1 MACGCGRSPDGC
13 RGWHS
18 LSEEEY
24 KIEYDKF
31 LKERKDDLKVID
43 VQHYTDRLFRFQLER
58 PEGLEFKAGQ
68 FTMLNV
74 EGCPKRAY
82 SYTSGPYDKFLEFYS
97 IKVEGGELTSVLKN
111 IEVGDSVNVSRKA
124 TGTLIT
130 DNLSEGENLHLLA
143 TGTGIAPFISILRDP
158 ITFEKFKFVQLI
170 WSVREKEELDAF
182 DSYLRRS
189 NISYIPIVTRDES
202 WEGISDR
209 ITSLIDQRVILE
221 YNSPDRDRI
230 MVCGNMDFNND
241 IKQILD
247 RRGYKEGSNRE
258 RGTYVL
264 EKAFVG

>member
-1 MACGCGRSPDGC
+1 MIA
-13 RGWHS
+13 
-18 LSEEEY
+18 L
-24 KIEYDKF
+24 
-31 LKERKDDLKVID
+31 
-43 VQHYTDRLFRFQLER
+43 
-58 PEGLEFKAGQ
+58 
-68 FTMLNV
+68 
-74 EGCPKRAY
+74 
-82 SYTSGPYDKFLEFYS
+82 
-97 IKVEGGELTSVLKN
+97 IKTGENIKN
-111 IEVGDSVNVSRKA
+111 IEVGDNVNVSRKA

-130 DNLSEGENLHLLA
+130 DNLTEGENLHLLA

-182 DSYLRRS
+182 DSYLRES

-202 WEGISDR
+202 WEGINDR

-247 RRGYKEGSNRE
+247 NRGYKEGSNRE
-258 RGTYVL
+258 SGTYVL